1 MSPRRSVP
9 SPFSTYGPARSRRK
23 SAARRTTASICAV
36 HMSWPAVT
44 LLAVAVAGLLAQP
57 VVSSVIAGATK
68 PEQVRANA
76 AAADWELDE
85 EDWRALRAVL
95 TGEQHGPHR
104 DALLLGAALALEIVG
119 RVDRPRDGVRLAKEA
134 IDSGA
139 ARRTLDKLAA
149 FGAGA
154 GL

>member
-1 MSPRRSVP
+1 VD
-9 SPFSTYGPARSRRK
+9 
-23 SAARRTTASICAV
+23 
-36 HMSWPAVT
+36 
-44 LLAVAVAGLLAQP
+44 Q
-57 VVSSVIAGATK
+57 GA
-68 PEQVRANA
+68 
-76 AAADWELDE
+76 
-85 EDWRALRAVL
+85 
-95 TGEQHGPHR
+95 HR

-119 RVDRPRDGVRLAKEA
+119 RVDNPRDGVAIARQA